1 MKQPTFPE
9 GVGIALAASLAG
21 GAMYNALDVVFPGA
35 PVLRLLIAGISLVY
49 VIYLLGRSPERV
61 GRVTAVAVW
70 LIVAGVLWFTQP
82 PLPLYLIMH
91 LGAIWLIRSLYF
103 YSSVLSALADLG
115 LNSLALS
122 AAIWAITRTNSVFL
136 GIWSFFLVQALFVV
150 IPKQAFR
157 GSGANRADQAGTDRF
172 QHAYRSAE
180 AAVRKLSSIH

>member
-9 GVGIALAASLAG
+9 GVAVALAASLAG
-21 GAMYNALDVVFPGA
+21 GAVYSALDVVFPGA
-35 PVLRLLIAGISLVY
+35 PVLRLLIAVISLVY
-49 VIYLLGRSPERV
+49 IIYLLGRSPERV

-82 PLPLYLIMH
+82 PLPLYLCMH

-115 LNSLALS
+115 LNSLGLC

-136 GIWSFFLVQALFVV
+136 AIWSFFLVQALFVV
-150 IPKQAFR
+150 IPKEAFR
-157 GSGANRADQAGTDRF
+157 RSGTNRAGQAGTDRF

-180 AAVRKLSSIH
+180 VAVRKLSSIH

>member
-9 GVGIALAASLAG
+9 GVAVALAASLAG
-21 GAMYNALDVVFPGA
+21 GAAFNALDLIFPGTS
-35 PVLRLLIAGISLVY
+35 PLRLLIAGISLVY

-61 GRVTAVAVW
+61 GRVMTIAAW
-70 LIVAGVLWFTQP
+70 LTVAGVLWFTQP
-82 PLPLYLIMH
+82 PLPLYLCLH

-103 YSSVLSALADLG
+103 YSSMLSALADLG

-136 GIWSFFLVQALFVV
+136 GLWCFLLVQALFIV

-157 GSGANRADQAGTDRF
+157 RSAANRAGQADTDRF
-172 QHAYRSAE
+172 LHAYRNAE
-180 AAVRKLSSIH
+180 AAVRKLSSVH